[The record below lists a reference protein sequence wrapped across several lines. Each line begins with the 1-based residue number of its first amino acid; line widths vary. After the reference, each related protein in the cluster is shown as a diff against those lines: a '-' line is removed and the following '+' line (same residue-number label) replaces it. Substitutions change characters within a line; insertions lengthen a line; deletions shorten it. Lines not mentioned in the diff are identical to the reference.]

1 MKYKTIVIDPPWK
14 YGSWGKSKASHR
26 PNDFTRPMPYSTMT
40 LDEIKNLPVK
50 MLADDNCELY
60 LWTTQKYL
68 AEAIGILKAWGFKHC
83 TTITWCKKPMGTGQG
98 GVYCPTTE
106 FLLHGR
112 IGKMPKVKRIDS
124 TWFLTKR
131 EHNAHSRKPEF
142 FQDMIEAVS
151 VAPRLEMFA
160 RRKRVGW
167 DVWGNEVESDI
178 QIINDHPNGF
188 EKAEGSVG
196 KKLLK
201 PDMSLKNDIQAKLL

>member
-26 PNDFTRPMPYSTMT
+26 PNDFTRPMPYPTMS
-40 LDEIKNLPVK
+40 LDEIRSLPIID
-50 MLADDNCELY
+50 LADENCELY

-68 AEAIGILKAWGFKHC
+68 YEAIGIIKDWGFKHC

-98 GVYCPTTE
+98 GVYTPTTE

-112 IGKMPKVKRIDS
+112 IGKMPPVKRIDS

-142 FQDMIEAVS
+142 FQDMIETVTE
-151 VAPRLEMFA
+151 APRLEMFA
-160 RRKRVGW
+160 RRKRDNW

-178 QIINDHPNGF
+178 
-188 EKAEGSVG
+188 E
-196 KKLLK
+196 LTL
-201 PDMSLKNDIQAKLL
+201 